1 MYDRM
6 NIYGPPSI
14 ECSDR
19 NKEKYTLTVEL
30 DGYYFLWLLPFLFHS
45 FSLCMFV
52 WQFSQLGGK
61 VDRHRCPDHKAAF
74 PRVKANHCINQ
85 HIWEFHSLSASRGL
99 LKTDMLELFKLP
111 LYNVQGIISIT
122 PSLLPTEMLENFRQQ
137 LFLWIF
143 WLFFHLQICF
153 WVLIVTSS
161 LLYWIAIAQG

>member
-1 MYDRM
+1 MIFFELIIVYTTK
-6 NIYGPPSI
+6 YGSRYIFSI
-14 ECSDR
+14 SICNHFITICWKGCLSP
-19 NKEKYTLTVEL
+19 L
-30 DGYYFLWLLPFLFHS
+30 

-52 WQFSQLGGK
+52 WQFSQLDGK

-85 HIWEFHSLSASRGL
+85 HTWEFHSLSASRAL

-122 PSLLPTEMLENFRQQ
+122 PSLLPTEMLENFRRQ

-143 WLFFHLQICF
+143 WIFFHLQICF
-153 WVLIVTSS
+153 WILIATSS
-161 LLYWIAIAQG
+161 LIYWITIAQG

>member
-1 MYDRM
+1 MIEW
-6 NIYGPPSI
+6 IYGPPSI

-19 NKEKYTLTVEL
+19 NKEKYILTVEL
-30 DGYYFLWLLPFLFHS
+30 DGYYFLWLLPFLLHS

-74 PRVKANHCINQ
+74 PRVKANHWINQ